1 MKILLIGEYSRFHNS
16 LKEGL
21 TALGHQV
28 TLIGTG
34 DDFKKFPVDIDIT
47 PKWTTKNK
55 YITKIRS
62 AIYRISK
69 IDISTIE
76 SGYRFKKQLPQLI
89 NYDVVQLINSWSIR
103 ATISKEIAFI
113 KYLKKHNKR
122 IFLSACGT
130 DTYWI
135 DDLLTN
141 KLPYHILTPYLNNK
155 SLKTNSKSFKQ
166 NYSAPLRYI
175 TPQHRK
181 LFDFVSS
188 QVDKIIPTD
197 MDYYLSLLK
206 NKKATTLI
214 PTPINTSKRTHIVT
228 PIKNK
233 VVIFHGINS
242 FSYYKK
248 GNDIFE
254 EALHIVK
261 KKYRDHIKVITVES
275 VPYKQ
280 YIEAYNSAHILLD
293 QLYSH
298 DQGYNALEAMAK
310 GKVVFTGAGDYF
322 TEHYNLKKTVAINA
336 TPDPVDIANKL
347 EYLIEN
353 KNEIITI
360 SKNAREFVEQEHHYI
375 KIAQKYLDIWKKA

>member
-1 MKILLIGEYSRFHNS
+1 M
-16 LKEGL
+16 
-21 TALGHQV
+21 
-28 TLIGTG
+28 
-34 DDFKKFPVDIDIT
+34 
-47 PKWTTKNK
+47 
-55 YITKIRS
+55 
-62 AIYRISK
+62 
-69 IDISTIE
+69 
-76 SGYRFKKQLPQLI
+76 
-89 NYDVVQLINSWSIR
+89 
-103 ATISKEIAFI
+103 
-113 KYLKKHNKR
+113 
-122 IFLSACGT
+122 
-130 DTYWI
+130 
-135 DDLLTN
+135 
-141 KLPYHILTPYLNNK
+141 
-155 SLKTNSKSFKQ
+155 
-166 NYSAPLRYI
+166 
-175 TPQHRK
+175 
-181 LFDFVSS
+181 
-188 QVDKIIPTD
+188 
-197 MDYYLSLLK
+197 SLLK
-206 NKKATTLI
+206 NKKATRLS
-214 PTPINTSKRTHIVT
+214 PTAINTSKLTHIVT